1 MTTNAYIYDAVRTPR
16 GKGNG
21 KGALNGVTPAD
32 LGATVLD
39 ALAERNNLDTR
50 DVDDVVFGCVSPV
63 EEQGGDI
70 GRVSVLNSDYN
81 WEVSGIQL
89 HRHCASG
96 LDGCNFAAA
105 LVGSGNADLAIGGG
119 VESMSRIPIGS
130 GGSAWISDP
139 AVATRTY
146 FAPQGVGADL
156 IATQNGFSRT
166 DVDAYAVESQ
176 QRAAEAWSEKRFEQS
191 VVPVVD
197 KNGAR
202 VLDHDEHM
210 RPQTTLKTL
219 EALKPAFKMMGEAGG
234 YDLLSKMRYPETAAV
249 NHVHTAGNSSGIV
262 DGASAVLF
270 GNEEASSRLGKKPR
284 ARVRAFATTGTDP
297 HIMLTG
303 PTPAAKKALKRAGM
317 TKEAIDLYELNEA
330 FASVVLLFMRDF
342 DIPRDKINVN
352 GGAIAMGH
360 PLGAT
365 GGMILGTVLDEIE
378 RRDLTTALIT
388 MCVGQGQGIATI
400 IERV

>member
-1 MTTNAYIYDAVRTPR
+1 MTNAYIYDAVRTPR
-16 GKGNG
+16 GKGSA

-32 LGATVLD
+32 LGATVLN
-39 ALAERNNLDTR
+39 ALAERNDLDTR
-50 DVDDVVFGCVSPV
+50 DIDDVVFGCVSPV

-70 GRVSVLNSDYN
+70 GRVAVLNSGFN

-105 LVGSGNADLAIGGG
+105 LVGSGNADLAVGGG
-119 VESMSRIPIGS
+119 VESMSRIPMGS

-139 AVATRTY
+139 AIATRTY

-166 DVDAYAVESQ
+166 DVDRYAVESQ
-176 QRAAEAWSEKRFEQS
+176 QRATEAWSEKRFEKSIVS
-191 VVPVVD
+191 VID

-202 VLDHDEHM
+202 ILDRDEHM
-210 RPQTTLKTL
+210 RPATTLETL
-219 EALKPAFKMMGEAGG
+219 ETLTPSFKMMGEVGG

-249 NHVHTAGNSSGIV
+249 DHVHTAGNSSGIV

-270 GNEEASSRLGKKPR
+270 GSEEASTRLGKKPR

-303 PTPAAKKALKRAGM
+303 PAPAAEKALKRAGM
-317 TKEAIDLYELNEA
+317 TKDDIDLYELNEA
-330 FASVVLLFMRDF
+330 FASVVLLFMSDF
-342 DIPRDKINVN
+342 DIPRDQINVN

-365 GGMILGTVLDEIE
+365 GGMILGTALDEIE

>member
-1 MTTNAYIYDAVRTPR
+1 MTNAYIYDAVRTPR
-16 GKGNG
+16 GKGSA

-32 LGATVLD
+32 LGATVLN
-39 ALAERNNLDTR
+39 ALAERNDLDTR

-70 GRVSVLNSDYN
+70 GRVAVLNSGFN

-105 LVGSGNADLAIGGG
+105 LVGSGNADLAVGGG
-119 VESMSRIPIGS
+119 VESMSRIPMGS

-139 AVATRTY
+139 AIATRTY

-166 DVDAYAVESQ
+166 DVDRYAVESQ
-176 QRAAEAWSEKRFEQS
+176 QRATEAWSEKRFEKSIVS
-191 VVPVVD
+191 VID

-202 VLDHDEHM
+202 ILDRDEHM
-210 RPQTTLKTL
+210 RPATTLETL
-219 EALKPAFKMMGEAGG
+219 ETLTPSFKIIGEVGG

-249 NHVHTAGNSSGIV
+249 DHVHTAGNSSGIV

-270 GNEEASSRLGKKPR
+270 GSEEASTRLGKKPR

-297 HIMLTG
+297 HSMLTG
-303 PTPAAKKALKRAGM
+303 PAPAADKALKRAGM
-317 TKEAIDLYELNEA
+317 TKDDIDLYELNEA
-330 FASVVLLFMRDF
+330 FASVVLLFMSDF
-342 DIPRDKINVN
+342 DIPRDQINVN

-365 GGMILGTVLDEIE
+365 GGMILGTALDEIE